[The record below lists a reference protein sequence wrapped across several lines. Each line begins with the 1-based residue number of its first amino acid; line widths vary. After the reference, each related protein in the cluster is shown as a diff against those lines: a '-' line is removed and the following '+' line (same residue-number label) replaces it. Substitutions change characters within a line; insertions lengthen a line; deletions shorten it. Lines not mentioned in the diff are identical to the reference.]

1 MIHSDPVHRATVDY
15 TQEID
20 GTLAILG
27 AMQPRAGLEQ
37 RVLARIGSAPVLPWY
52 RRLSI
57 APLGHHRWALAA
69 ASAVI
74 VAGGVTMTTYRY
86 PPQAA
91 AVPVA
96 VHTPRPVQQPA
107 AAAASVG
114 VSNHPLQM
122 NKATAR
128 HRGVHRSYRA
138 MHEHVPLPRGTAAPM
153 RPQIVP
159 APQ

>member
-1 MIHSDPVHRATVDY
+1 MIPSDPTHRATVDY
-15 TQEID
+15 TPEID
-20 GTLAILG
+20 GALAILG
-27 AMQPRAGLEQ
+27 AIQPRAGLEQ
-37 RVLARIGSAPVLPWY
+37 RVLARIASAPVLPWY

-57 APLGHHRWALAA
+57 APVGHHRWALAA

-74 VAGGVTMTTYRY
+74 VVGGVTMTTYRY

-114 VSNHPLQM
+114 VNNHPLQM

>member
-1 MIHSDPVHRATVDY
+1 
-15 TQEID
+15 
-20 GTLAILG
+20 
-27 AMQPRAGLEQ
+27 
-37 RVLARIGSAPVLPWY
+37 
-52 RRLSI
+52 
-57 APLGHHRWALAA
+57 
-69 ASAVI
+69 
-74 VAGGVTMTTYRY
+74 MTTYRY

-91 AVPVA
+91 AVPV
-96 VHTPRPVQQPA
+96 TIRTSRPAQQPA

>member
-1 MIHSDPVHRATVDY
+1 MIPSDPAHRATVDY

-20 GTLAILG
+20 GTLAMLG

-37 RVLARIGSAPVLPWY
+37 RVLARIASAPVLPWY

-57 APLGHHRWALAA
+57 APMGHHRWALAA

-74 VAGGVTMTTYRY
+74 VVGGVTMTTYRN
-86 PPQAA
+86 PPQAV

-114 VSNHPLQM
+114 VNNHPLQM

-153 RPQIVP
+153 RPQIGP